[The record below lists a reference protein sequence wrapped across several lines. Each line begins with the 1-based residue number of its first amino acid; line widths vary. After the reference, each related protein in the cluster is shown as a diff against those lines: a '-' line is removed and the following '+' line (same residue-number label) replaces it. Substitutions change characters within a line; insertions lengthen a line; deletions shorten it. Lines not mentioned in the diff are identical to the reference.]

1 MNAIPLHYEPEIEYP
16 ESDGKPMAESD
27 VHLGVIMHLVQ
38 ALRDHFLADP
48 QVYVAG
54 NLLLYLEKGTRSS
67 VAPDVFVVQGV
78 ANRKRKK
85 YLLWEEGQAP
95 CFVLEVTSQSTKSED
110 LAEKRARYAAL
121 GVEEYFLFDPLG
133 EYLRPRFQGL
143 RLRDGEYQPIPISV
157 DGSLTSR
164 KLGVVFF
171 PEGDSLRMRDA
182 ATGKPLLGYEDW
194 KALAR
199 AAEERAAEERAAR
212 RAAEKRAAQER
223 TARRAAEERAA
234 HERAARNAAEER
246 AAEAE
251 ARVQALAEE
260 IEGLRRT
267 AKS

>member
-1 MNAIPLHYEPEIEYP
+1 MNAIPLHYKPEIEYP

-38 ALRDHFLADP
+38 ALRDHFIADP

-67 VAPDVFVVQGV
+67 IAPDVFVVQGV
-78 ANRKRKK
+78 PKQKRKK

-95 CFVLEVTSQSTKSED
+95 CFVLEATSKTTRRED
-110 LAEKRARYAAL
+110 LEDKKLLYAKL

-143 RLRDGEYQPIPISV
+143 RLRGGGGGEYQPIPVSV

-164 KLGVVFF
+164 KLGVVFT

-182 ATGKPLLGYEDW
+182 ATGRPLLGYDDW
-194 KALAR
+194 KARAQ
-199 AAEERAAEERAAR
+199 AAEERAE
-212 RAAEKRAAQER
+212 
-223 TARRAAEERAA
+223 
-234 HERAARNAAEER
+234 AAEER

-251 ARVQALAEE
+251 ARARALAEE
-260 IEGLRRT
+260 LERLRR
-267 AKS
+267 ASKG